1 MQKIQSTI
9 FSMNITII
17 GSGYVGLTS
26 AVCFAK
32 QGHKVLCIDSNQAK
46 IKLLQQKIA
55 TIHEQGLP
63 ELLASVVE
71 SKNLSFSY
79 DLAEGVKYAKA
90 IVLAVGTPQEA
101 NSGRADL
108 SFLFEAV
115 AGLKK
120 LITEDKVI
128 ITKSTVPVGTNWQIK
143 QLLADLPYQIEVV
156 SNPEFMREGFALQD
170 FLNPS
175 RIVIGCENLAENS
188 LARQVMQAIYLPWLL
203 EKHSVLFTDL
213 KTAELIKYASNA
225 FLMTKVAFINEI
237 DALCEKLGANV
248 LDVAKGMGLDGRIG
262 SAFLNPGPGI
272 GGSCFPKDSL
282 ALNYLAGQN
291 GIDLQILQAS
301 INSNQQRFLEIANKI
316 IEKAGNI
323 KHIAALGLAF
333 KAGTDDVRMSP
344 AIEIIK
350 LLLAQGFSVS
360 AYDPVAMP
368 NTQEVLQNNI
378 TYCSSL
384 LDCYNASKMVVI
396 LTEWPEFKQIVNY
409 SDFSQKTLL
418 DLRKML

>member
-1 MQKIQSTI
+1 
-9 FSMNITII
+9 MNITII

-63 ELLASVVE
+63 ELLASVVD
-71 SKNLSFSY
+71 SQNLAFAC
-79 DLAEGVKYAKA
+79 DLAQGIRHSQA
-90 IVLAVGTPQEA
+90 IILAVGTPQEP

-128 ITKSTVPVGTNWQIK
+128 ITKSTVPVGTNQQIK

-188 LARQVMQAIYLPWLL
+188 LARQVMQAIYLPWILQ
-203 EKHSVLFTDL
+203 KHQVLFTDL
-213 KTAELIKYASNA
+213 NTAELIKYASNA

-237 DALCEKLGANV
+237 DALCDKLGANV

-262 SAFLNPGPGI
+262 SAFLNPGPGV

-282 ALNYLAGQN
+282 ALHHLACEN
-291 GIDLQILQAS
+291 DIDLHILQAT
-301 INSNQQRFLEIANKI
+301 IASNQQRFVAMANKI
-316 IEKAGNI
+316 KKKACDSKNL
-323 KHIAALGLAF
+323 AVLGLAF
-333 KAGTDDVRMSP
+333 KAGTDDVRVSP

-350 LLLAQGFSVS
+350 LLLADGFAIS

-368 NTQEVLQNNI
+368 NAQAILFDNI
-378 TYCSSL
+378 KYCSSL
-384 LDCYNASKMVVI
+384 ADCYKASDFVVI
-396 LTEWPEFKQIVNY
+396 LTEWPEFKEIVNY
-409 SDFSQKTLL
+409 ADFSQKKVL
-418 DLRKML
+418 DLRKIL

>member
-1 MQKIQSTI
+1 
-9 FSMNITII
+9 MNITII

-63 ELLASVVE
+63 DLLASVVE
-71 SKNLSFSY
+71 SKNLSFSC

-108 SFLFEAV
+108 TFLFEAV

-128 ITKSTVPVGTNWQIK
+128 ITKSTVPIGTNWQIK
-143 QLLADLPYQIEVV
+143 QFLADLPYQIEVV

-175 RIVIGCENLAENS
+175 RIIIGCENLAENS
-188 LARQVMQAIYLPWLL
+188 LSRQVMQAIYLPWILQ
-203 EKHSVLFTDL
+203 KHQVLFTDL

-291 GIDLQILQAS
+291 GIDLHILQAT
-301 INSNQQRFLEIANKI
+301 INSNKQRFLAMANKI

-323 KHIAALGLAF
+323 KHIAVLGLAF

-384 LDCYNASKMVVI
+384 LECYNSSKAVVI
-396 LTEWPEFKQIVNY
+396 LTEWPEFKQIVKY

>member
-1 MQKIQSTI
+1 
-9 FSMNITII
+9 MNITII

-63 ELLASVVE
+63 ELLASVVD
-71 SKNLSFSY
+71 SQNLAFAC
-79 DLAEGVKYAKA
+79 DLAQGIRHSQA
-90 IVLAVGTPQEA
+90 IVLAVGTPQEP
-101 NSGRADL
+101 NSGKADL

-115 AGLKK
+115 NGLSKF
-120 LITEDKVI
+120 ICEDKVI
-128 ITKSTVPVGTNWQIK
+128 ITKSTVPVGTNQQIK
-143 QLLADLPYQIEVV
+143 QILAHLPYQIEVV
-156 SNPEFMREGFALQD
+156 SNPEFMREGFALHD
-170 FLNPS
+170 FLHPS

-188 LARQVMQAIYLPWLL
+188 FARQTMQAIYLPWILQ
-203 EKHSVLFTDL
+203 KHQVLFTDL

-237 DALCEKLGANV
+237 DALCDKLGANV

-262 SAFLNPGPGI
+262 SAFLNPGPGV

-282 ALNYLAGQN
+282 ALHHLACQN
-291 GIDLQILQAS
+291 DIDLHILQAT
-301 INSNQQRFLEIANKI
+301 IASNQQRFVAMANKI
-316 IEKAGNI
+316 KKKACDSKNL
-323 KHIAALGLAF
+323 AVLGLAF
-333 KAGTDDVRMSP
+333 KAGTDDVRVSP

-350 LLLAQGFSVS
+350 LLLADGFAIF

-368 NTQEVLQNNI
+368 NAQAILFDNI
-378 TYCSSL
+378 KYCSSL
-384 LDCYNASKMVVI
+384 SDCYKASDFVVI
-396 LTEWPEFKQIVNY
+396 LTEWPEFKEIVNY
-409 SDFSQKTLL
+409 ADFSQKKVL
-418 DLRKML
+418 DLRKIL

>member
-1 MQKIQSTI
+1 
-9 FSMNITII
+9 MNITII

-32 QGHKVLCIDSNQAK
+32 QGHQVLCIDSNQAK

-71 SKNLSFSY
+71 SKNLSFSC

-101 NSGRADL
+101 NFGRADL
-108 SFLFEAV
+108 TFLFEAV

-128 ITKSTVPVGTNWQIK
+128 ITKSTVPVGTNQQIK

-170 FLNPS
+170 FLHPS

-188 LARQVMQAIYLPWLL
+188 LARQTMQDIYLPWILQ
-203 EKHSVLFTDL
+203 KHQVLFTDL

-237 DALCEKLGANV
+237 DSLCEKLGANV

-291 GIDLQILQAS
+291 GIDLHILQAT
-301 INSNQQRFLEIANKI
+301 INSNQQRFLAMANKI
-316 IEKAGNI
+316 IAQATNT
-323 KHIAALGLAF
+323 KHIAVLGLAF

-360 AYDPVAMP
+360 AYDPVAMT
-368 NTQEVLQNNI
+368 NTQEVLQNSI

-384 LDCYNASKMVVI
+384 LDCYNSSKVVAI
-396 LTEWPEFKQIVNY
+396 LTEWPEFKQIANY
-409 SDFSQKTLL
+409 SDFTQKTVL
-418 DLRKML
+418 DLRKII

>member
-1 MQKIQSTI
+1 
-9 FSMNITII
+9 MNITII

-32 QGHKVLCIDSNQAK
+32 MGHKVLCIDSNEAK
-46 IKLLQQKIA
+46 IKLLKQKIP

-63 ELLASVVE
+63 ELLASVVD
-71 SKNLSFSY
+71 SQNLSFSC
-79 DLAEGVKYAKA
+79 DLAEGIKYASA
-90 IVLAVGTPQEA
+90 IVLAVGTPQEP
-101 NSGRADL
+101 NSGKADL

-128 ITKSTVPVGTNWQIK
+128 ITKSTVPVGTNQQIK

-188 LARQVMQAIYLPWLL
+188 LARQVMQAIYLPWILQ
-203 EKHSVLFTDL
+203 KHQVLFTDL
-213 KTAELIKYASNA
+213 NTAELIKYASNA

-237 DALCEKLGANV
+237 DALCDRLGANV

-262 SAFLNPGPGI
+262 SAFLNPGPGV

-282 ALNYLAGQN
+282 ALHHLACQN
-291 GIDLQILQAS
+291 DIDLHILQAT
-301 INSNQQRFLEIANKI
+301 IASNQQRFVAMANKI
-316 IEKAGNI
+316 KKKACDSKNL
-323 KHIAALGLAF
+323 AVLGLAF
-333 KAGTDDVRMSP
+333 KAGTDDVRVSP

-350 LLLAQGFSVS
+350 LLLADGFAIS

-368 NTQEVLQNNI
+368 NAQAILFDNI
-378 TYCSSL
+378 KYCSSL
-384 LDCYNASKMVVI
+384 ADCYKASDFVVI
-396 LTEWPEFKQIVNY
+396 LTEWPEFKEIVNY
-409 SDFSQKTLL
+409 ADFSQKKVL
-418 DLRKML
+418 DLRKIL

>member
-1 MQKIQSTI
+1 
-9 FSMNITII
+9 MNITII

-63 ELLASVVE
+63 DLLASVVE

-175 RIVIGCENLAENS
+175 RIIIGCENSSENS
-188 LARQVMQAIYLPWLL
+188 LSRQVMHDIYLPWILQ
-203 EKHSVLFTDL
+203 KHQVLFTDL

-291 GIDLQILQAS
+291 GIDLHILQAT
-301 INSNQQRFLEIANKI
+301 INSNQQRFLAMANKI

-323 KHIAALGLAF
+323 KHIAVLGLAF

-384 LDCYNASKMVVI
+384 LECYNASKAVVI

>member
-1 MQKIQSTI
+1 
-9 FSMNITII
+9 MNITII

-63 ELLASVVE
+63 DLLASVVE

-175 RIVIGCENLAENS
+175 RIIIGCENSSENS
-188 LARQVMQAIYLPWLL
+188 LSRQVMHDIYLPWILQ
-203 EKHSVLFTDL
+203 KHQVLFTDL

-291 GIDLQILQAS
+291 SIDLRILQAT
-301 INSNQQRFLEIANKI
+301 INSNQQRFLAMANKI

-323 KHIAALGLAF
+323 KHIAVLGLAF

-384 LDCYNASKMVVI
+384 LECYNASKAVVI

-409 SDFSQKTLL
+409 SDFAQKTIL
-418 DLRKML
+418 DLRKIL

>member
-1 MQKIQSTI
+1 
-9 FSMNITII
+9 MNITII

-63 ELLASVVE
+63 DLLASVVE
-71 SKNLSFSY
+71 SKNLSFSC

-108 SFLFEAV
+108 TFLFEAV

-128 ITKSTVPVGTNWQIK
+128 ITKSTVPIGTNWQIK
-143 QLLADLPYQIEVV
+143 QFLADLPYQIEVV

-175 RIVIGCENLAENS
+175 RIIIGCENLAENS
-188 LARQVMQAIYLPWLL
+188 LSRQVMQAIYLPWILQ
-203 EKHSVLFTDL
+203 KHQVLFTDL

-291 GIDLQILQAS
+291 GIDLHILQAT
-301 INSNQQRFLEIANKI
+301 INSNKQRFLAMANKI

-323 KHIAALGLAF
+323 KHIAVLGLAF

-384 LDCYNASKMVVI
+384 LECYNSSKAVVI

>member
-1 MQKIQSTI
+1 
-9 FSMNITII
+9 MNITII

-32 QGHKVLCIDSNQAK
+32 QGHQVLCIDSNQAK

-63 ELLASVVE
+63 DLLASVVE

-101 NSGRADL
+101 SSGRADL

-115 AGLKK
+115 QSLSK

-128 ITKSTVPVGTNWQIK
+128 ITKSTVPVGTNQQIK
-143 QLLADLPYQIEVV
+143 QMLAHLPYQIEVV

-175 RIVIGCENLAENS
+175 RIVIGCENLAEKS
-188 LARQVMQAIYLPWLL
+188 LARQTMQAIYLPWILQ
-203 EKHSVLFTDL
+203 KHQVLFTDL

-237 DALCEKLGANV
+237 DSLCEKLGANV
-248 LDVAKGMGLDGRIG
+248 LDVAKGMGFDGRIG

-282 ALNYLAGQN
+282 ALNYLACQN
-291 GIDLQILQAS
+291 GIDLHILQAT
-301 INSNQQRFLEIANKI
+301 INSNQQRFVAMANKI
-316 IEKAGNI
+316 KQKAGNN
-323 KHIAALGLAF
+323 KKIAVLGLAF

-350 LLLAQGFSVS
+350 LLLADGFMIS

-368 NTQEVLQNNI
+368 NAQAILFDNI
-378 TYCSSL
+378 KYCSSL
-384 LDCYNASKMVVI
+384 LDCYNSSTVVAI
-396 LTEWPEFKQIVNY
+396 LTEWPEFKQITNY
-409 SDFSQKTLL
+409 SDFSQKIVL
-418 DLRKML
+418 DLRKIL